1 MAITRTL
8 RHPDE
13 ELRLRRVEWGDL
25 VRVDFMAWLE
35 DGSLFDS
42 SLYDQPLEFIA
53 GEQSVIPGINHL
65 VIGMTVGESRTQL
78 LPPDLAF
85 GLYRSDLCYRVKRRW
100 LRAHHIVPVLGLEV
114 EVLKNDRPLMHMIV
128 TELDK
133 EQVTLDANHKLAGK
147 NVMVQLDLLEI
158 KAPANREMHG
168 TILGGPRN

>member
-1 MAITRTL
+1 MAMTRTL
-8 RHPDE
+8 RHPDGK
-13 ELRLRRVEWGDL
+13 LRLRRVEWGDL

-42 SLYDQPLEFIA
+42 SLYNEPLEFIA
-53 GEQSVIPGINHL
+53 GEESVMPGINHL

-100 LRAHHIVPVLGLEV
+100 LKSYHIVPAIGLEV
-114 EVLKNDRPLMHMIV
+114 AILKKDRTVMHMIV
-128 TELDK
+128 TELDR

-147 NVMVQLDLLEI
+147 NIMVQLDLLEI
-158 KAPANREMHG
+158 NAPTDREIPG
-168 TILGGPRN
+168 TILGEPRN

>member
-1 MAITRTL
+1 MAIARIL

-25 VRVDFMAWLE
+25 VRVDFMAWSE

-53 GEQSVIPGINHL
+53 GEQSVITGINHL

-78 LPPDLAF
+78 FPPDLAF
-85 GLYRSDLCYRVKRRW
+85 GLYRSDLCYRVNRRW
-100 LRAHHIVPVLGLEV
+100 LRAHHIVPVVGLEV
-114 EVLKNDRPLMHMIV
+114 DAFKNDRTLMHMIV
-128 TELDK
+128 TELDN
-133 EQVTLDANHKLAGK
+133 EQATLDTNHKLAGT

-158 KAPANREMHG
+158 KAPINRDMHG
-168 TILGGPRN
+168 TTLGGPRN

>member
-1 MAITRTL
+1 MTIARIL

-25 VRVDFMAWLE
+25 VRVDFMAWSE

-53 GEQSVIPGINHL
+53 GERSVIPGINHL

-100 LRAHHIVPVLGLEV
+100 LRAHHIVLVVGLEV
-114 EVLKNDRPLMHMIV
+114 DVFKNDRTLMHMIV

-133 EQVTLDANHKLAGK
+133 EQATLDANHKLAGK

-158 KAPANREMHG
+158 KAPIDRDMHG
-168 TILGGPRN
+168 TTLGGPRN

>member
-1 MAITRTL
+1 MAMTRTL
-8 RHPDE
+8 RHPDG

-42 SLYDQPLEFIA
+42 SLYNEPLEFIA
-53 GEQSVIPGINHL
+53 GEQSVMPGINHL

-85 GLYRSDLCYRVKRRW
+85 GLYRSDLCYRVTRRW
-100 LRAHHIVPVLGLEV
+100 LKSHHIVPVIGLEV
-114 EVLKNDRPLMHMIV
+114 AILKKDRTVMHMIV
-128 TELDK
+128 TELDR

-147 NVMVQLDLLEI
+147 NIMVQLDLLEI
-158 KAPANREMHG
+158 KAPTDRDIPG
-168 TILGGPRN
+168 TILGGPRT

>member
-1 MAITRTL
+1 MTITRTL
-8 RHPDE
+8 RHPDG

-42 SLYDQPLEFIA
+42 SLYNEPLEFIA
-53 GEQSVIPGINHL
+53 GEQSVMPGMNHL
-65 VIGMTVGESRTQL
+65 VIGMTVGESRTKL

-100 LRAHHIVPVLGLEV
+100 LKSQHIVPVVGLEV
-114 EVLKNDRPLMHMIV
+114 AILTKDRTVMHMIV
-128 TELDK
+128 TELDR

-147 NVMVQLDLLEI
+147 NIMVQLDLLEI
-158 KAPANREMHG
+158 KAPTDREIPG
-168 TILGGPRN
+168 TILGEPRN